1 MGRSEETREIVHSYV
16 TSACVRP
23 ALWVVLIVSLSSTTA
38 ARADESLPGPQPPVE
53 PPTWY
58 GWQMLAPDALAIGV
72 LSIDV
77 ASRSRGPSNAV
88 GLPCL
93 TVFVAAGPIVHAYH
107 GRWGG
112 AAASAAFRILLPLLG
127 TFSGGAQQGDWSNS
141 GAARGMI
148 AGMAVAS
155 LLDVA
160 LAWQPLFQDH
170 DRPAARRAAV
180 IPVFTSNPLGSAV
193 GLGGVF

>member
-1 MGRSEETREIVHSYV
+1 MGTSEETREIVQSYV
-16 TSACVRP
+16 TSACVRS
-23 ALWVVLIVSLSSTTA
+23 ALWLVLIVLLSSPRE
-38 ARADESLPGPQPPVE
+38 ARADDSLSGPAPQVE
-53 PPTWY
+53 PRTWY
-58 GWQMLAPDALAIGV
+58 GWQILAADTMAIGV

-77 ASRSRGPSNAV
+77 ASRSQGPSNAV
-88 GLPCL
+88 GIPCL
-93 TVFVAAGPIVHAYH
+93 TVFIAAGPIAHAYH

-112 AAASAAFRILLPLLG
+112 VAASAALRILLPLLG
-127 TFSGGAQQGDWSNS
+127 TFSGGSQQGDWSNN
-141 GAARGMI
+141 GAAKGLI

-170 DRPAARRAAV
+170 DRPAARRVVV
-180 IPVFTSNPLGSAV
+180 IPVVTSNPLGSAV

>member
-1 MGRSEETREIVHSYV
+1 MQSCV

-23 ALWVVLIVSLSSTTA
+23 ALWVVLIVSLSSTRT
-38 ARADESLPGPQPPVE
+38 ARADDSLPGPQPPVE
-53 PPTWY
+53 SRTWY
-58 GWQMLAPDALAIGV
+58 GWQILAPDALAIGV

-77 ASRSRGPSNAV
+77 ASRSQGPSNAV

-93 TVFVAAGPIVHAYH
+93 TVFIAAGPIAHAYH

-112 AAASAAFRILLPLLG
+112 VAASAAFRILLPLLG
-127 TFSGGAQQGDWSNS
+127 TFSGGSQQGDWSNN
-141 GAARGMI
+141 GAAKGMI

-170 DRPAARRAAV
+170 DRPAARRVAV
-180 IPVFTSNPLGSAV
+180 IPVVTSNPV
-193 GLGGVF
+193 